1 MSAAATPS
9 TIARPRPAVQTNMP
23 SIVRVGSSSWTMGDL
38 YHSVLTMRWGFFLVL
53 VVGIQLT
60 ANLLFAALFSL
71 QSDNITNAPTFIDK
85 FYFSVQTWATIG
97 YGGMTPTTT
106 FANMLVVAESITGIV
121 ATAVTTGLVFA
132 KFARP
137 SARVLFA
144 NQMITQ
150 VRDGQNILMIRVANE
165 RGNNVV
171 EASAR
176 VTLLRNELS
185 REGEVMRRLYDLK
198 LMRDVQPLFMVSWTI
213 MHIIDEASPLWGKSA
228 EDIIAEDWRIN
239 VNLQGYDGTLAQT
252 IHASHFYRGHDVAFN
267 HRYVDVMSTLPDGRM
282 QIDLAHMH
290 DVEPMT
296 AKAP

>member
-9 TIARPRPAVQTNMP
+9 TIARPRPALQSNQTD
-23 SIVRVGSSSWTMGDL
+23 IVRVGGSSWTLGDL
-38 YHSVLTMRWGFFLVL
+38 YHSVLTMPWGLFLAV

-60 ANLLFAALFSL
+60 ANLLFAGLFALEG
-71 QSDNITNAPTFIDK
+71 DNITNAPRFIDK

-106 FANMLVVAESITGIV
+106 FANMIVVAESIAGIV

-144 NQMITQ
+144 TSMITQ
-150 VRDGQNILMIRVANE
+150 VRDGQNTLMLRVANE

-171 EASAR
+171 EASVR
-176 VTLLRNELS
+176 VTLLRNERS
-185 REGEVMRRLYDLK
+185 REGETMRRLYDLK
-198 LMRDVQPLFMVSWTI
+198 LVRDVQPLFMVSWTI
-213 MHIIDEASPLWGKSA
+213 MHIIDESSPLWGKSA
-228 EDIIAEDWRIN
+228 ADIVAEDWRIN

-252 IHASHFYRGHDVAFN
+252 IHASHFYHGTDIAFD
-267 HRYVDVMSTLPDGRM
+267 HRYVDVMSTLPDGRL
-282 QIDLAHMH
+282 QIDLTHMH
-290 DVEPMT
+290 DVEPV
-296 AKAP
+296 AG

>member
-9 TIARPRPAVQTNMP
+9 TIARPRPARQSNQTEF
-23 SIVRVGSSSWTMGDL
+23 VRVGGSSWTLGDL
-38 YHSVLTMRWGFFLVL
+38 YHSVLTMRWSLFLAV

-60 ANLLFAALFSL
+60 ANLLFAGLYALEG
-71 QSDNITNAPTFIDK
+71 DNITNAPRFIDK

-106 FANMLVVAESITGIV
+106 FANMIVVAESIAGIV

-144 NQMITQ
+144 NSMITQ
-150 VRDGQNILMIRVANE
+150 VRDGQNTLMLRVANE

-176 VTLLRNELS
+176 VTLLRNERS
-185 REGEVMRRLYDLK
+185 REGETMRRLYDLK
-198 LMRDVQPLFMVSWTI
+198 LVRDVQPLFMVSWTI
-213 MHIIDEASPLWGKSA
+213 MHIIDETSPLWGKSA
-228 EDIIAEDWRIN
+228 ADIVAEDWRIN

-252 IHASHFYRGHDVAFN
+252 IHASHSYRGSDIAFS
-267 HRYVDVMSTLPDGRM
+267 HRYVDVMTTLPDGRL
-282 QIDLAHMH
+282 QIDLTHMH
-290 DVEPMT
+290 DVEPV
-296 AKAP
+296 AG